1 MSLAKRLRAVVR
13 FDEIHERITRP
24 HRQTNHARIIASSN
38 ELGWEGLHL
47 EVGTN
52 TGCDIDELMVNGH
65 YVGLHLNDRPI
76 TISTRT
82 AGHWCDTIMV
92 PHSLWIHPEGTPF
105 SARHSSFSHWAAAV
119 IDGAFLDSVMGRHH
133 ELQASVIVE
142 DKLLTHSL
150 FALIDQLMD
159 IDPRVV
165 RNTSLS
171 SSLIHSFVLA
181 LGSRQGV
188 PAIPL
193 PQNGGIAPWQIK
205 ALRIWLG
212 ENIGSALSVEA
223 MAARVGLSVA
233 HFAREFKRSTGVT
246 PWNYVVELRVNLA
259 RELLLQGN
267 SANGVALRCG
277 FADQSHLCRAIRA
290 HFGVSPREIAMFAS
304 RRSKLPG
311 RAEHGLSPSR

>member
-1 MSLAKRLRAVVR
+1 MTLAKRLRTVVR
-13 FDEIHERITRP
+13 CDEIQERITRP
-24 HRQTNHARIIASSN
+24 HRQTDHARIIASSSA
-38 ELGWEGLHL
+38 LGWEGLHL

-65 YVGLHLNDRPI
+65 YIGLLLNDQPM

-82 AGHWCDTIMV
+82 ADHWCETIMV

-105 SARHSSFSHWAAAV
+105 SARHSSVSHWAAAV

-133 ELQASVIVE
+133 ELRASVIVE

-150 FALIDQLMD
+150 FALIDQLTD
-159 IDPRVV
+159 SDPQVV
-165 RNTSLS
+165 RNTLLS
-171 SSLIHSFVLA
+171 RSLIHSFVLA

-205 ALRIWLG
+205 ALRGWLD
-212 ENIGSALSVEA
+212 ENIGSALSVDA

-246 PWNYVVELRVNLA
+246 PWNYVVELRVSVA
-259 RELLLQGN
+259 RKLLLQGN
-267 SANGVALRCG
+267 NANAVALRCG
-277 FADQSHLCRAIRA
+277 FADQSHLCRAMRA
-290 HFGVSPREIAMFAS
+290 HFGVSPRDIAMFAN
-304 RRSKLPG
+304 RRSKLPQG
-311 RAEHGLSPSR
+311 SS